1 MESGGGDGNIKGR
14 QREKWVSALREGHW
28 EGFNYVLPPQP
39 FAGLQ
44 LSCGLQ
50 FL

>member
-1 MESGGGDGNIKGR
+1 MESGGGDGNINGKAEGKKGER
-14 QREKWVSALREGHW
+14 TAGSHSQ
-28 EGFNYVLPPQP
+28 GFNYVCPPRP
-39 FAGLQ
+39 FVGLQ